1 MCGWF
6 DREAAQRDHATKPRV
21 VRDPAGNATFDGPAF
36 FIRLQSNQGTV
47 HIAER
52 AVTAVIG
59 EPCDEDLRILAPEDV
74 ARLASDGRADASW
87 NRLRGRFSIV
97 HIDLQQG
104 KATLLTDRFAVIPLC
119 WSIEGSRIA
128 FSDRADGVPL
138 AGQRE
143 IDPQSIFNYVYF
155 HVIPAP
161 RTIFRGVQRMEPA
174 TRLSFDARGLHS
186 SSIWRP
192 APIAKEQFKVKVEQ
206 ERFRTLF
213 RQAIERE
220 VTTPRIG
227 AFLSGGT
234 DSSTVVGLLGRVTG
248 ESVNSF
254 SIGFDTSGY
263 DEMSYARLA
272 ARHFNSRHHEHYVT
286 PDELVRAIPRIA
298 GHYDQPFGNSSA
310 LPAYY
315 CAALAREHGVDKLLA
330 GDGGDEL
337 FGGNTRYARQK
348 VFGVYDAVPPS
359 IRRQAI
365 EPLLLGPGIAHRLP
379 GIRKL
384 ARYVEQARLPM
395 PERMETYNLLDRFG
409 AAQVFTST
417 FLSSVNTGEPL
428 ALQREVYQGNHMQS
442 LTDRMLVYDWRF
454 TLTDSD
460 LPKVRLAA
468 QLAGERVGFP
478 LLDDDL
484 VDFSLT
490 LPASMKVR
498 GLTLRYF
505 FKSALR
511 DFLPNEIIRKKKHGF
526 GLPFGP
532 WLLRDKAL
540 ARFAKAALERLAE
553 RGLIRRELGH
563 DLFSARL
570 SEHSGFYGE
579 MVWVL
584 MMLEHWLERRTPAY
598 KLG

>member
-59 EPCDEDLRILAPEDV
+59 EPCDEGLRILAPEDV

-234 DSSTVVGLLGRVTG
+234 DSSTVVGLMGRVTG
-248 ESVNSF
+248 KSVNSF
-254 SIGFDTSGY
+254 SIGFD
-263 DEMSYARLA
+263 
-272 ARHFNSRHHEHYVT
+272 
-286 PDELVRAIPRIA
+286 
-298 GHYDQPFGNSSA
+298 
-310 LPAYY
+310 
-315 CAALAREHGVDKLLA
+315 
-330 GDGGDEL
+330 
-337 FGGNTRYARQK
+337 
-348 VFGVYDAVPPS
+348 
-359 IRRQAI
+359 
-365 EPLLLGPGIAHRLP
+365 
-379 GIRKL
+379 
-384 ARYVEQARLPM
+384 
-395 PERMETYNLLDRFG
+395 
-409 AAQVFTST
+409 
-417 FLSSVNTGEPL
+417 
-428 ALQREVYQGNHMQS
+428 
-442 LTDRMLVYDWRF
+442 
-454 TLTDSD
+454 
-460 LPKVRLAA
+460 
-468 QLAGERVGFP
+468 
-478 LLDDDL
+478 
-484 VDFSLT
+484 
-490 LPASMKVR
+490 
-498 GLTLRYF
+498 
-505 FKSALR
+505 
-511 DFLPNEIIRKKKHGF
+511 
-526 GLPFGP
+526 
-532 WLLRDKAL
+532 
-540 ARFAKAALERLAE
+540 AE
-553 RGLIRRELGH
+553 RIR
-563 DLFSARL
+563 
-570 SEHSGFYGE
+570 
-579 MVWVL
+579 
-584 MMLEHWLERRTPAY
+584 
-598 KLG
+598 